1 MKESNEEMDT
11 ILLDMHN
18 TLDELEKHVS
28 YMSSFLSE
36 EKVSIDL
43 AQVCVELALL
53 LDIQS
58 C

>member
-1 MKESNEEMDT
+1 MDT

-43 AQVCVELALL
+43 AQVCV
-53 LDIQS
+53 DIAY
-58 C
+58 CNRVKLPD